1 MRLKRVNWSYLIC
14 KIFSIKSFNITLSNK
29 TCILLS
35 PSIINLLFTDNKF
48 KLNFTRDR
56 KLPFKTLI
64 KFILLWKPDQ
74 SKTNF
79 ITILKR
85 ILASF
90 LHQRKK
96 LKHKAFQWLFELFNS
111 NMYKNE
117 NNLYN
122 DVIIQDEPLKDE
134 NMHFVNW

>member
-1 MRLKRVNWSYLIC
+1 M
-14 KIFSIKSFNITLSNK
+14 
-29 TCILLS
+29 
-35 PSIINLLFTDNKF
+35 
-48 KLNFTRDR
+48 NFTRDR
-56 KLPFKTLI
+56 KLPYKTLI

-134 NMHFVNW
+134 NMHFVN